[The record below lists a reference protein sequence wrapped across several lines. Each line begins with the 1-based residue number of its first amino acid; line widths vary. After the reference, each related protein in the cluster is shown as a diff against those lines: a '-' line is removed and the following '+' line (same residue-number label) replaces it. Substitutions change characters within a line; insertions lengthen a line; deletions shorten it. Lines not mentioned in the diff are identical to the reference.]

1 MFNYLGAN
9 TDLCIAEFS
18 QSCEVCLMSTMK
30 EETKEG
36 LSMLREGLRPFLPS
50 IVGVFYNILCL

>member
-1 MFNYLGAN
+1 
-9 TDLCIAEFS
+9 
-18 QSCEVCLMSTMK
+18 MK